1 MDNNYYKLKYHKY
14 KQKYLQLKGGRTTGS
29 KIVGIS
35 GISGAGKST
44 VAKLLAK
51 QFGGIYVDQDWFYRK
66 RKPFIKLSNGK
77 TKPNWDHIDALDTK
91 RMNSFLRGKQ
101 KLGKPIFLAG
111 FALRDDIFHPDT
123 KLDYHI
129 HLRIPKQ
136 LSLQTRLKVKGFK
149 DQDVET
155 QRLMFEEA
163 VYPFYLE
170 SLEKST
176 IDHTLDVMNPP
187 DSIDPNNRMPL
198 DKEVDQIVELLKIE
212 FIKLSA

>member
-1 MDNNYYKLKYHKY
+1 MDKSYKLKYYKY
-14 KQKYLQLKGGRTTGS
+14 KRKYLQLKGGQTRN
-29 KIVGIS
+29 KIIGIS

-51 QFGGIYVDQDWFYRK
+51 RFEGIYVDQDWFYRK
-66 RKPFIKLSNGK
+66 QKPLIKLSNDK
-77 TKPNWDHIDALDTK
+77 TKPNWDHIDAIDIK
-91 RMNSFLRGKQ
+91 RMNSFLRDKK
-101 KLGKPIFLAG
+101 KLDKPIFLAG

-129 HLRIPKQ
+129 HLRIPKE

-149 DQDVET
+149 DRDVET

-176 IDHTLDVMNPP
+176 INHTFDVMDPP
-187 DSIDPNNRMPL
+187 DSYDLKDRIPL
-198 DKEVDQIVELLKIE
+198 DKEIDQIVELLKVEISK
-212 FIKLSA
+212 ILS